1 MGIEARAPRKVPAFR
16 TRLWDA
22 VKGSLFN
29 GALMLLLSCFVG
41 SLIPSE
47 AEWFEVLS
55 VLALFSLPGGIAW
68 LQKHHSAWRSSLPDT
83 ARGMVLPY
91 LVVAACPVLI
101 GLVGIALT
109 SGWAVAHS
117 IALPLAAVSV
127 GTIGPIIAA
136 GAVVIYDQAKGRSR
150 TAR

>member
-1 MGIEARAPRKVPAFR
+1 MGVEARAPRRVPIFR
-16 TRLWDA
+16 RRFWDA
-22 VKGSLFN
+22 VKGALFN
-29 GALMLLLSCFVG
+29 GGLMLVLSCFVG
-41 SLIPSE
+41 SLISSE
-47 AEWFEVLS
+47 AQWFEVLS

-68 LQKHHSAWRSSLPDT
+68 LQKHQSMWRSSLPDT
-83 ARGMVLPY
+83 ARGMFLPY
-91 LVVAACPVLI
+91 LVVALCPVLI
-101 GLVGIALT
+101 GLLGIALT

-136 GAVVIYDQAKGRSR
+136 GAVVIYDRAKGRSR